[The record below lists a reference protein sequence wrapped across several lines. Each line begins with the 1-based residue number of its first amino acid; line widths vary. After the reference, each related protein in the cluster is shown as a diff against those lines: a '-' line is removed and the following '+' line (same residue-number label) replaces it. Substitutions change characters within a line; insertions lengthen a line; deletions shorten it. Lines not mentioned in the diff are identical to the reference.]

1 MVTIDQKSKIDTHTK
16 KKKKKEPKHNTK
28 NIPYITKEQKKKKGI
43 KESHKTTP
51 KQLTRCTYL

>member
-1 MVTIDQKSKIDTHTK
+1 MVTINQKSIIDTHT

-28 NIPYITKEQKKKKGI
+28 NRPYITKEQKKKKGI